1 MDEKTRDFIETFQRF
16 LREVVN
22 EAPVGGSSLTPL
34 GQTVAEFLR
43 ADVSQ
48 LPVITHELAAHRI
61 VDADLALAELN
72 RLGQLE
78 PHTADEHRGEPP
90 VGVTGGQQRE
100 HSSLSELLFSPFMK
114 FDVGPIDYISEADG
128 PHSAR
133 RVISFGLHRLSIGG
147 KPVVVLQRS
156 AQPRFGRE
164 TAALEILSGDTA
176 TSTLFIAEFSRLI
189 LELSVLRGKVV
200 SFTGNQYQQSSGGVT
215 FLDRPAVAA
224 HSVIL
229 PPGAL
234 ETVVRHVV
242 SIGTQRDRLIAA
254 GQHLKR
260 GVLLYGP
267 PGTGK
272 TLTVRHLLARTPGTT
287 AVLLTGPSI
296 QYITQAAELAR
307 AMQPAIVVLEDVD
320 LVAEQREMHG
330 PQPLLFA
337 VLDALDGLD
346 GDSDVTFILTT
357 NRVQVLERALAERP
371 GRVDLAVE
379 IPLPDTA
386 ARKRLFRFYAAQQPF
401 TDSAVDAAADRAVDT
416 TGSFAKE
423 LVRRAVLAAAEGD
436 REVNDADLA
445 AALDAL
451 LDSSAQLAR
460 NLLGGGSD
468 STPDVAAST
477 AEGERHGD
485 ITHEGS
491 Y

>member
-1 MDEKTRDFIETFQRF
+1 MDDKAREFIEIFQRF

-34 GQTVAEFLR
+34 GQTVAEFLG
-43 ADVSQ
+43 AEVSQ
-48 LPVITHELAAHRI
+48 LPVIMHELAAHRI

-78 PHTADEHRGEPP
+78 PRTADEHRGKPP

-100 HSSLSELLFSPFMK
+100 HSSLSELLVSPFMK

-133 RVISFGLHRLSIGG
+133 RVISFGLHRLSVGG
-147 KPVVVLQRS
+147 RPVVVLQRS

-164 TAALEILSGDTA
+164 TAALEILSGDTG
-176 TSTLFIAEFSRLI
+176 TSTLFIEEFSRLI

-200 SFTGNQYQQSSGGVT
+200 SLTGNQYQQSSGGVT
-215 FLDRPAVAA
+215 FLDRPEVAA

-229 PPGAL
+229 PPGVL

-242 SIGTQRDRLIAA
+242 GIGAQRDRLIAA

-287 AVLLTGPSI
+287 AVLLTGTSI

-320 LVAEQREMHG
+320 LIAEQRGMHG

-379 IPLPDTA
+379 IPLPDAA
-386 ARKRLFRFYAAQQPF
+386 ARKRLFHFYAAQQPF
-401 TDSAVDAAADRAVDT
+401 TDSAMDAAADRAVDT

-445 AALDAL
+445 AALDEL

-460 NLLGGGSD
+460 NLLGGG
-468 STPDVAAST
+468 TETAAQEPHVSY
-477 AEGERHGD
+477 G
-485 ITHEGS
+485 GS

>member
-1 MDEKTRDFIETFQRF
+1 MDDSTREFIDTFQRF
-16 LREVVN
+16 LREVLN
-22 EAPVGGSSLTPL
+22 GAPVGGSSLTPL
-34 GQTVAEFLR
+34 GQTITDFLA
-43 ADVSQ
+43 ADVSR
-48 LPVITHELAAHRI
+48 LPVITHELPAHRL

-72 RLGQLE
+72 RLGELE
-78 PHTADEHRGEPP
+78 SPTAGEHRGEPP

-114 FDVGPIDYISEADG
+114 FDVGPIDYVSEADG

-133 RVISFGLHRLSIGG
+133 RVISFGIHRLSIGG

-164 TAALEILSGDTA
+164 SASLEILCGDTA
-176 TSTLFIAEFSRLI
+176 TSTLFIEEFSRLV

-215 FLDRPAVAA
+215 FLDRPTVAA
-224 HSVIL
+224 DSVIL
-229 PPGAL
+229 PPGVL
-234 ETVVRHVV
+234 ETVVRHLVG
-242 SIGTQRDRLIAA
+242 IGAQRDRLIEA

-272 TLTVRHLLARTPGTT
+272 TLTVRHLLARTPETT
-287 AVLLTGPSI
+287 AVLLTGTSI
-296 QYITQAAELAR
+296 QFITEAAELAR

-320 LVAEQREMHG
+320 LVAEERGMHG

-379 IPLPDTA
+379 IPLPDAA
-386 ARKRLFRFYAAQQPF
+386 ARRRLFRFYAARQPF
-401 TDSAVDAAADRAVDT
+401 TDSAVDTAADRAIDT
-416 TGSFAKE
+416 TGSFARE
-423 LVRRAVLAAAEGD
+423 LIRRAVLAAAEGD
-436 REVNDADLA
+436 HRVTDADLA
-445 AALDAL
+445 TALDEL

-460 NLLGGGSD
+460 NLLGGGSG
-468 STPDVAAST
+468 STPGDAAST
-477 AEGERHGD
+477 AESAGGGH

-491 Y
+491 H

>member
-1 MDEKTRDFIETFQRF
+1 MDESTREFVETFQLF
-16 LREVVN
+16 LREVMN
-22 EAPVGGSSLTPL
+22 GAPVGGSSLTPL
-34 GQTVAEFLR
+34 GQTITDFLA

-48 LPVITHELAAHRI
+48 LPVVTHELPAHRL

-78 PHTADEHRGEPP
+78 PRTPDQHRGEPP

-133 RVISFGLHRLSIGG
+133 RVISFGVHRLSIGG
-147 KPVVVLQRS
+147 EPVVVLQRS

-164 TAALEILSGDTA
+164 TASLEILSGDTT
-176 TSTLFIAEFSRLI
+176 TSTLFIEEFSRLI
-189 LELSVLRGKVV
+189 LKLSVLRGKVV

-229 PPGAL
+229 PPGVL

-242 SIGTQRDRLIAA
+242 GIGAQRDRLIAA

-287 AVLLTGPSI
+287 AVLLTGTSI
-296 QYITQAAELAR
+296 QFITQAAELAR

-320 LVAEQREMHG
+320 LVAEERGMHG

-346 GDSDVTFILTT
+346 GDSDVTFVLTT

-379 IPLPDTA
+379 IPLPDAA
-386 ARKRLFRFYAAQQPF
+386 ARKRLFHFYAAQQGF
-401 TDSAVDAAADRAVDT
+401 TASAVDAAADRAIDT

-423 LVRRAVLAAAEGD
+423 LVRRAVLAAAEGNRTVD
-436 REVNDADLA
+436 DADLA
-445 AALDAL
+445 AALDEM

-460 NLLGGGSD
+460 NFLGGGSG
-468 STPDVAAST
+468 STPSVTVTTTSG
-477 AEGERHGD
+477 EGQPHV
-485 ITHEGS
+485 THDGGC
-491 Y
+491 